1 MIPSRRSFAT
11 KSNPDLEQAS
21 LREGERR
28 PPLSQCI
35 REAVGDKGEVAG
47 TILLLG
53 GTDLTH
59 FRLRIAQSHV
69 RSDSTP
75 SYWSHIGIVLPHS
88 KNKLLLVEVPLDPSR
103 GFSRMPETNGIQKHR
118 LYPDHDYE
126 YDNTTRFPNVA
137 VVWFPIRPEP
147 DLTRDDTV
155 KKAIGRIQAERGL
168 LDLTALILPW
178 LGFVWGAGTP
188 GNPLLAGNGIPSAA
202 FVEAVFASMGM
213 ELTPGLESRASC
225 PEAIWQAA
233 KWWHSHYETITPAA
247 PSEKA
252 GEQATKAS
260 HENCPRGKYWLGQP
274 QAAIVE

>member
-11 KSNPDLEQAS
+11 HDNPDLEPVS
-21 LREGERR
+21 LRKGERR
-28 PPLSQCI
+28 PSLGRCI
-35 REAVGDKGEVAG
+35 REVVGGKKEVAG

-69 RSDSTP
+69 RSDTTP
-75 SYWSHIGIVLPHS
+75 SYWSHIGIVMPHS
-88 KNKLLLVEVPLDPSR
+88 KDKLSLVEVPLDPPR
-103 GFSRMPETNGIQKHR
+103 GFSRMPETNGIQTYLR
-118 LYPDHDYE
+118 YPDNDNE

-137 VVWFPIRPEP
+137 VVRFPIKADP
-147 DLTRDDTV
+147 DMTLDGTV
-155 KKAIGRIQAERGL
+155 KKAIRRIQAERGL
-168 LDLTALILPW
+168 LDLTAMILPW

-202 FVEAVFASMGM
+202 FVEAVFAAMGM

-233 KWWHSHYETITPAA
+233 KWWHSHYETISPAA
-247 PSEKA
+247 TGKKSGEHAPKA
-252 GEQATKAS
+252 G
-260 HENCPRGKYWLGQP
+260 HENCPYGKYWLGQP
-274 QAAIVE
+274 HAAIVE